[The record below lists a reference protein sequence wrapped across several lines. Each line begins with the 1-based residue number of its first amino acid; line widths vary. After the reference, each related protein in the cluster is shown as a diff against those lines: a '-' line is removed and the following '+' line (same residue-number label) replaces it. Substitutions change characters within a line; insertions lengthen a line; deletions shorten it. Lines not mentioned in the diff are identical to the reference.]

1 MNTAL
6 GPQATPRGAVDTVV
20 VACCQLTPTLGDPA
34 TNRECVADAVV
45 HAVSLGARI
54 VVLPELVS
62 SGYVFED
69 RAEAAASAEPTDGET
84 LTLWARLAADHQIV
98 IVGGFCEQA
107 AAGEVFNSA
116 ALVDPGGLR
125 SVYRKAHL

>member
-1 MNTAL
+1 
-6 GPQATPRGAVDTVV
+6 VDTVV

-54 VVLPELVS
+54 VVLPELAS

-69 RAEAAASAEPTDGET
+69 RAEAAASAEPTGK
-84 LTLWARLAADHQIV
+84 R
-98 IVGGFCEQA
+98 
-107 AAGEVFNSA
+107 
-116 ALVDPGGLR
+116 
-125 SVYRKAHL
+125 

>member
-6 GPQATPRGAVDTVV
+6 GQQTTPLGAVDTVV
-20 VACCQLTPTLGDPA
+20 VACCQLAPTLGDPA
-34 TNRECVADAVV
+34 TNRERVADAVV

-69 RAEAAASAEPTDGET
+69 RAEAAASAEPTGK
-84 LTLWARLAADHQIV
+84 R
-98 IVGGFCEQA
+98 
-107 AAGEVFNSA
+107 
-116 ALVDPGGLR
+116 
-125 SVYRKAHL
+125 

>member
-1 MNTAL
+1 MNTAV
-6 GPQATPRGAVDTVV
+6 GQQATPRGAVDTVV

-34 TNRECVADAVV
+34 TNRERVADAVA

-69 RAEAAASAEPTDGET
+69 RAEAPASAEPTEGET
-84 LTLWARLAADHQIV
+84 LTHWPD
-98 IVGGFCEQA
+98 F
-107 AAGEVFNSA
+107 
-116 ALVDPGGLR
+116 R
-125 SVYRKAHL
+125 SS

>member
-1 MNTAL
+1 M
-6 GPQATPRGAVDTVV
+6 
-20 VACCQLTPTLGDPA
+20 
-34 TNRECVADAVV
+34 
-45 HAVSLGARI
+45 
-54 VVLPELVS
+54 VLPELVS

-107 AAGEVFNSA
+107 AAGEVFN
-116 ALVDPGGLR
+116 GRG
-125 SVYRKAHL
+125 H